1 MDKNAHGTNFSS
13 RERASFKV
21 RHPALFFLLIA
32 AGIVAFL
39 FYFAYGRL
47 PFYPCWLFCLSVVA
61 FLFYGYDK
69 HQSAKEGAWRVPEI
83 VLHLLSL
90 AGGFVGAFLGRRYY
104 RHKTQKIVFILV
116 IILSALLHIALFLYF

>member
-1 MDKNAHGTNFSS
+1 M
-13 RERASFKV
+13 

-39 FYFAYGRL
+39 FYFAYGRM

-69 HQSAKEGAWRVPEI
+69 HQSEKEGAWRVPEV